1 MNGRYMQLPSQA
13 MGRPIH
19 LWAYGYF
26 GLPVIV
32 FPSAAGFAHEWQAQG
47 MIEVLKPLLAAGKI
61 KLYCPESNV
70 AEAWTRHERPLEE
83 RMQKHVA
90 YEKFISEELM
100 SFIRK
105 DCNWANPTVTVT
117 GCSLG
122 AMYAANFALKFPELF
137 NQAICMSGR
146 YLATELTKG
155 QHSLDVY
162 FNSPIAY
169 VSNLNG
175 HALERVKK
183 HTKII
188 LVCGRGAYEEGCI
201 EETISLGRILQR
213 KQIPNYIDI
222 WGTESRHDWGW
233 WKQQA
238 LKHFRQQF
246 V

>member
-1 MNGRYMQLPSQA
+1 MKGRYMQLPSQA
-13 MGRPIH
+13 MGRPVH
-19 LWAYGYF
+19 LWAYGHF

-47 MIEVLKPLLAAGKI
+47 MIETLKPLLAAGKI

-70 AEAWTRHERPLEE
+70 AEAWTRHDKPLEV
-83 RMQKHVA
+83 RMQKHLA

-100 SFIRK
+100 AFIRE
-105 DCNWANPTVTVT
+105 DCQWAKPKVTVT

-137 NQAICMSGR
+137 HQAICMSGR

-155 QHSLDVY
+155 EQSLDVY

-169 VSNLNG
+169 VSNMAG
-175 HALERVKK
+175 APLERVQKN
-183 HTKII
+183 TKLI
-188 LVCGRGAYEEGCI
+188 LVCGRGAFEEGCI

-222 WGTESRHDWGW
+222 WGSESRHDWGW

-238 LKHFRQQF
+238 LKHFHQQF

>member
-13 MGRPIH
+13 MGRPVH
-19 LWAYGYF
+19 LWCYGHF

-47 MIEVLKPLLAAGKI
+47 MIDTLKPLLAAGKI

-70 AEAWTRHERPLEE
+70 AEAWTRHEEPLAD
-83 RMQKHVA
+83 RMVKHQA
-90 YEKFISEELM
+90 YETFIVEELM
-100 SFIRK
+100 AFIRE
-105 DCNWANPTVTVT
+105 DCHWAKPKVTVT

-137 NQAICMSGR
+137 HQAICMSGR

-155 QHSLDVY
+155 EQSMEVY

-169 VSNLNG
+169 VSNMSG
-175 HALERVKK
+175 VTLEKVQKN
-183 HTKII
+183 TKIV
-188 LVCGRGAYEEGCI
+188 LVCGKGAFEEGCI
-201 EETISLGRILQR
+201 EETIMLGRILQR
-213 KQIPNYIDI
+213 QNIPNYIDI
-222 WGTESRHDWGW
+222 WGRESRHDWSW

-238 LKHFRQQF
+238 LKHFRQAF